1 MLFFFFAL
9 ITIMYMVNHDTLL
22 DWLKNIFEIP
32 TAAENVELNSH
43 ALLVGMQNNA
53 AILENI
59 LATS

>member
-1 MLFFFFAL
+1 
-9 ITIMYMVNHDTLL
+9 MYMVNHDTLL